1 MAVKKWIWSNFMAA
15 VIKWT
20 FLVPHLVVVKAWG
33 SPLGTAANVIQDQG
47 DSPPKP
53 IM

>member
-1 MAVKKWIWSNFMAA
+1 
-15 VIKWT
+15 
-20 FLVPHLVVVKAWG
+20 VKAWG
-33 SPLGTAANVIQDQG
+33 SPLGTTANVIQDQG